1 MMSIP
6 DILPGMAIVVK
17 VYHLNVSCLTFCTM
31 AILPKKRRI
40 AIISYLM
47 GEAVTLYKVNII

>member
-1 MMSIP
+1 MAIP
-6 DILPGMAIVVK
+6 DILPGMAIVVNL
-17 VYHLNVSCLTFCTM
+17 YCLNVNSLTFCTM

-40 AIISYLM
+40 AIISYVM